1 MCSKTLNIRPQ
12 IEDELGQGGK
22 DDRQHFPVKKYVF
35 YAPIEHLPRLS

>member
-22 DDRQHFPVKKYVF
+22 DDRQHFHEV
-35 YAPIEHLPRLS
+35 AGTADGPRDFC